1 MARRAIAVLVMCVS
15 AAGSAPG
22 APSRPSAVAGPA
34 RCAETAR
41 APVPGMPAVRL
52 PVPGAPAESTPVRE
66 SFPGTRARAPFP
78 GVRAEAAR
86 VRAPLPGASVES
98 HGSGRVQAEEMLA
111 DLRARQARLPRP
123 AGLSWT
129 PVTVPVQAHV
139 ITAGS
144 LGAPDDTVRA
154 QIATLNAAY
163 GGRYGGA
170 DTGIRFRLD
179 GLTRTDD
186 PVLFRDPLG
195 RLATLERMRRGG
207 PETLNLYIA
216 QLGRLVLGY
225 STYPYWYAGDPAGD
239 GVVLDWRTLP
249 GGSLRDFGLG
259 FTGVHEIGHWLG
271 LLHTF
276 ENGCLPLGDTVDDT
290 PSEGLPTQGC
300 PVRKDTC
307 AGDGA
312 DPVHN
317 FMDYTH
323 DRCMSGFTEG
333 QATRMREMWTAYR
346 RTPPAGP
353 EPEATHR
360 QASPAEP
367 EAGTMR
373 ERARAA
379 GPEPGTPYRQ
389 APPARP

>member
-22 APSRPSAVAGPA
+22 VPSRPSAVTGPT

-41 APVPGMPAVRL
+41 APIPGPPAVRASL
-52 PVPGAPAESTPVRE
+52 SGA
-66 SFPGTRARAPFP
+66 
-78 GVRAEAAR
+78 RAEAAWARAPYPGVR
-86 VRAPLPGASVES
+86 VRAPYLGARARAPLPGVRAWAPYPGVPAASN
-98 HGSGRVQAEEMLA
+98 GSGRVQAEEMLA
-111 DLRARQARLPRP
+111 DLRARQARLPHP

-129 PVTVPVQAHV
+129 PVTVPVWAHV

-144 LGAPDDTVRA
+144 LGAPDDAVRA
-154 QIATLNAAY
+154 QVATLNAAY

-179 GLTRTDD
+179 GLTRVDD

-195 RLATLERMRRGG
+195 RPETLERMRRGG
-207 PETLNLYIA
+207 QETLNLYVA

-249 GGSLRDFGLG
+249 GGSLRNFGRG

-276 ENGCLPLGDTVDDT
+276 ENGCLPLGDTIDDT

-300 PVRKDTC
+300 PVHKDTC

-317 FMDYTH
+317 FMDYAH

-346 RTPPAGP
+346 
-353 EPEATHR
+353 

-367 EAGTMR
+367 G
-373 ERARAA
+373 
-379 GPEPGTPYRQ
+379 PGTSHRQ
-389 APPARP
+389 APPAGPGAETPRE